1 MMAPDFPQ
9 WISLPLIH
17 VIIWIAPFAIFLLN
31 DLPRWLNNNKF
42 QLISALHY
50 PPSPWKDVPHHRGLR
65 PLLFTNN
72 GFFYVPQ
79 ASEQWRAVR
88 QGLRLF
94 VVIREDKIF
103 SPFPDFT
110 AAKAVHSPQLFLTPL
125 VQPTGRVWTLDF
137 PLGRPALINWANRA
151 AVVVFFFY
159 VLGVF
164 QRAPL
169 IPMVSRP
176 ASFTL
181 KAQFK
186 LRTFPYGDTSTP
198 VLQFSTVWYY
208 WKCCFMSLK
217 AI

>member
-1 MMAPDFPQ
+1 MK
-9 WISLPLIH
+9 
-17 VIIWIAPFAIFLLN
+17 
-31 DLPRWLNNNKF
+31 RCTT
-42 QLISALHY
+42 
-50 PPSPWKDVPHHRGLR
+50 PPGSCTR

-72 GFFYVPQ
+72 VFFYVPQ
-79 ASEQWRAVR
+79 ASEQWRAAR
-88 QGLRLF
+88 RGLRLF
-94 VVIREDKIF
+94 VLIREDKIF
-103 SPFPDFT
+103 SPFPDVT

-125 VQPTGRVWTLDF
+125 VQPTGRVLNPRLPTGQTGVNPIELTGP
-137 PLGRPALINWANRA
+137 PLW
-151 AVVVFFFY
+151 FFFY

-186 LRTFPYGDTSTP
+186 LRTFPYWDTSTP
-198 VLQFSTVWYY
+198 VLQFSMVWYY